1 MLSLTRIFLH
11 NWHRFHHH
19 LIDVEDSLYLAGH
32 NGSGK
37 SSVLDAL
44 QVVLVADLQKI
55 RFNSSAQERSARD
68 LDSYVRGRIGEHH
81 YLRPGNTVAYVAL
94 EFTDEQNTS
103 NHLALGACIEASA
116 TRPAERSYF
125 ILSEKLAPEMFVPG
139 GRPLPRRE
147 LKQLLGRGRRGARV
161 FTQVGEYRDEML
173 NRLGGLNERF
183 FDLFLRALTFQPIRD
198 IRQFVEQWL
207 LEEQP
212 LEVETLKRVVERLT
226 QLRLTTEQVEA
237 QTVALQAI
245 VDRQFEV
252 LRLRQR
258 HAEYIL
264 LAARLQRVAAEKRV
278 AELERRQARLKDR
291 IAAGMAELAGLQ
303 ASLKGSREAL
313 REAEVRLHS
322 SDVVRRRDELQKQIQ
337 DASREASVIVE
348 RRAALWRELRR
359 EAHALRSMLET
370 SFFETAEV
378 ASLSALVNVVSTL
391 DDNAP
396 PPDSLGGLLA
406 AALPALDRAHESA
419 REAEF
424 RLRQESETLRERA
437 AVLKRELEALRQ
449 SGRPSYPEQ
458 VERFRDLLAPVIG
471 ERPLLLCELL
481 EIPDERWQNA
491 IEATLGQRRFNV
503 VVLPEQFEAALE
515 ALDHARGRE
524 HLYDVGLLD
533 LARAQREGHSA
544 REGSLALQV
553 ATDFRLLRA
562 YLDHV
567 LGDIITC
574 ESVAELRRH
583 RRAVTPTVVLYSEWT
598 ARAIPPARYQPWF
611 IGERARSS
619 QIAARER
626 EMDEVNSRLQTLTPA
641 LARAASRV
649 TALKGSRDALLSLNQ
664 RLDAPLD
671 ERGWLEEI
679 SECEAELKTLDASG
693 VAALGVEV
701 ERLKHLVAGEE
712 EAKDNLTAQVGG
724 WRIEAEQ
731 LARER
736 QTAQRDFEGREFQW
750 RELCAQHSE
759 AVVNASAEMLAQ
771 RLAQFDGATQDA
783 RGLTQSAQDVA
794 SPPALNDIIRNT
806 ETAARNFST
815 RAANEGER
823 LLQEATAYN
832 LRFQFA
838 AAAGNAEETRYGDEL
853 QRLAATELPRYKE
866 QVAAAQRE
874 AEEELREHVLHKLRE
889 QITGARLQLE
899 RINDALDRLEFRGER
914 YRFRSQPA
922 EESRD
927 FYDLIIEAP
936 QHLGGS
942 SLYESKFYEDHRA
955 TFDRFY
961 EILIRAPR
969 SDMEQAERER
979 LVDYRRYLD
988 YDIEVTHPDG
998 RTSRLSKIVNQTSG
1012 GETQTPFYL
1021 TIAASF
1027 VQLYRIG
1034 ERTGRPTIRL
1044 VVFDEAF
1051 SKMDQDRI
1059 GATLELFQ
1067 DFDLQIVTA
1076 TPLERC
1082 EYLVP
1087 KICTSLVL
1095 TSVGDHVL
1103 VEPYRNYE
1111 SRLEAFRARRTSAE
1125 GANVAEASAL
1135 DHVAELSSGSV

>member
-68 LDSYVRGRIGEHH
+68 LDSYVRGQIGEHH
-81 YLRPGNTVAYVAL
+81 HLRPGNTVAYVAL
-94 EFTDEQNTS
+94 EFTDEQNAS
-103 NHLALGACIEASA
+103 NHLTLGSCIEAGA
-116 TRPAERSYF
+116 TRPVERSYF
-125 ILSEKLAPEMFVPG
+125 ILSEKLDPEMFVPG

-147 LKQLLGRGRRGARV
+147 LKQLLGRGRRGARI
-161 FTQVGEYRDEML
+161 FTQVGEYREEML

-258 HAEYIL
+258 HNEYVL
-264 LAARLQRVAAEKRV
+264 LAARLHHVAARKRV
-278 AELERRQARLKDR
+278 AELERQQTRLDEH
-291 IAAGMAELAGLQ
+291 IAAGTVELARLQ
-303 ASLKGSREAL
+303 AALNGSREAL

-322 SDVVRRRDELQKQIQ
+322 SDVVRRREELQKQMQ
-337 DASREASVIVE
+337 EATRQASIIVE
-348 RRAALWRELRR
+348 RRASLWRELRR
-359 EAHALRSMLET
+359 EAHALRSMLEISLFEPAET
-370 SFFETAEV
+370 VSF
-378 ASLSALVNVVSTL
+378 SALVNAVSAL
-391 DDNAP
+391 DDDAP
-396 PPDSLGGLLA
+396 PPDSLDDQLA
-406 AALPALDRAHESA
+406 AALPALDATHVRASEN
-419 REAEF
+419 EF
-424 RLRQESETLRERA
+424 RLRQEIETLRERA
-437 AVLKRELEALRQ
+437 AVLKHELEALRR
-449 SGRPSYPEQ
+449 SGRPTYPEH
-458 VERFRDLLAPVIG
+458 VERFRDMLAPVIG

-481 EIPDERWQNA
+481 EVPAERWQDA
-491 IEATLGQRRFNV
+491 VEAMLGHRRFNV
-503 VVLPEQFEAALE
+503 IVLPEHFETALE
-515 ALDHARGRE
+515 TLDRARERE
-524 HLYDVGLLD
+524 RLYDVGLLD
-533 LARAQREGHSA
+533 LAQAQREGRPA
-544 REGSLALQV
+544 GDGSLALQV
-553 ATDFRLLRA
+553 ATDLRLLRA

-574 ESVAELRRH
+574 ESARDLRRH
-583 RRAVTPTVVLYSEWT
+583 RRAVTPEVVLYSEWT

-611 IGERARSS
+611 IGERAKGS

-626 EMDEVNSRLQTLTPA
+626 ELEEINSSRQTLTPA
-641 LARAASRV
+641 LERAASHAA
-649 TALKGSRDALLSLNQ
+649 ALKGARDALIGLSQ
-664 RLDAPLD
+664 RLDAPLN

-679 SECEAELKTLDASG
+679 AECEAELKTLDMSG
-693 VAALGVEV
+693 VAALEAEV
-701 ERLKHLVAGEE
+701 ERLKHLVTRAE
-712 EAKDNLTAQVGG
+712 EAKDSLTAQVGG
-724 WRIEAEQ
+724 LATEVEQ

-736 QTAQRDFEGREFQW
+736 QTAQRDSDEREFQL

-759 AVVNASAEMLAQ
+759 AVINASAEMLTQ
-771 RLAQFDGATQDA
+771 RLAQLDGAIQEDA
-783 RGLTQSAQDVA
+783 RGLTESAQTLA
-794 SPPALNDIIRNT
+794 SPPSLDETIRNT
-806 ETAARNFST
+806 EVAARNFST
-815 RAANEGER
+815 RMANESER
-823 LLQEATAYN
+823 LLEAATAYN

-838 AAAGNAEETRYGDEL
+838 AAAGNALETRYNEEL
-853 QRLAATELPRYKE
+853 QRLSATELPRYKE

-936 QHLGGS
+936 QHLGGG

-955 TFDRFY
+955 IFDHFY
-961 EILIRAPR
+961 EILIRPPR
-969 SDMEQAERER
+969 TDMEQAERER

-1027 VQLYRIG
+1027 VQLYRIY

-1051 SKMDQDRI
+1051 SKMDQARI

-1067 DFDLQIVTA
+1067 DFNLQIVTA

-1095 TSVGDHVL
+1095 TSVGEHVL
-1103 VEPYRNYE
+1103 IEPYRNYE
-1111 SRLEAFRARRTSAE
+1111 ARLEAFHARQTTDEDKTVGVVMRSA
-1125 GANVAEASAL
+1125 G
-1135 DHVAELSSGSV
+1135 

>member
-55 RFNSSAQERSARD
+55 RFNSSVQERSARD
-68 LDSYVRGRIGEHH
+68 LDSYVRGQIGEHR

-94 EFTDEQNTS
+94 EFTDEQNAS
-103 NHLALGACIEASA
+103 DHLTLGACIEASA
-116 TRPAERSYF
+116 ARPPERSYF
-125 ILSEKLAPEMFVPG
+125 ILSEKLDPEMFVPG
-139 GRPLPRRE
+139 GRGLPRRE
-147 LKQLLGRGRRGARV
+147 LKQLFGRGRRGARI
-161 FTQVGEYRDEML
+161 FSQIGEYREEML

-207 LEEQP
+207 LEERP
-212 LEVETLKRVVERLT
+212 LEVETLQRVVERLT
-226 QLRLTTEQVEA
+226 QLRITTEQVEA

-245 VDRQFEV
+245 VDRQLEV

-264 LAARLQRVAAEKRV
+264 LAARLQAVAAEKRV
-278 AELERRQARLKDR
+278 AELERQQAQIKER
-291 IAAGMAELAGLQ
+291 IAAGSSELASIQ
-303 ASLKGSREAL
+303 AALNGSREAL

-322 SDVVRRRDELQKQIQ
+322 SDVVRRRDELEKQIQ
-337 DASREASVIVE
+337 DAAREAEAING
-348 RRAALWRELRR
+348 RRRALWRELRR

-370 SFFETAEV
+370 SFFEPAETV
-378 ASLSALVNVVSTL
+378 SLSALVNTVSTL
-391 DDNAP
+391 GDNAP
-396 PPDSLGGLLA
+396 PPDPLGGQLA
-406 AALPALDRAHESA
+406 AAIPALDRAHA
-419 REAEF
+419 RDSENEF
-424 RLRQESETLRERA
+424 RLRQEIETLRERA
-437 AVLKRELEALRQ
+437 AVLKRELGALRQ
-449 SGRPSYPEQ
+449 SGRPSYPGHI
-458 VERFRDLLAPVIG
+458 ERFRDLLAPVIG

-491 IEATLGQRRFNV
+491 VEAILGQRRFNV
-503 VVLPEQFEAALE
+503 IVLPEHFEAALE
-515 ALDHARGRE
+515 ELDRVRGRE
-524 HLYDVGLLD
+524 HLYDVGLID
-533 LARAQREGHSA
+533 LARAGREGRPA
-544 REGSLALQV
+544 RDGSLASRVTTLS
-553 ATDFRLLRA
+553 RLLRA

-574 ESVAELRRH
+574 EGVADLRRH
-583 RRAVTPTVVLYSEWT
+583 RRAVTPEVVLYSEWT

-611 IGERARSS
+611 IGERAQAS

-626 EMDEVNSRLQTLTPA
+626 ELDEVNLRLQTLTPA

-649 TALKGSRDALLSLNQ
+649 TALKGSRDTLLSLSQ

-679 SECEAELKTLDASG
+679 SECEAELKALDTSG
-693 VAALGVEV
+693 VEALEAEV
-701 ERLKHLVAGEE
+701 ERLEHLVTSEE
-712 EAKDNLTAQVGG
+712 EAKDSLTARVGG
-724 WRIEAEQ
+724 WRKEAEQ

-736 QTAQRDFEGREFQW
+736 QMAQRDFEGREFQL
-750 RELCAQHSE
+750 RKLCAQHSE
-759 AVVNASAEMLAQ
+759 AVIHASAEMLAQ
-771 RLAQFDGATQDA
+771 RLAQYDGATRDA
-783 RGLTQSAQDVA
+783 QPAQSAQAAA
-794 SPPALNDIIRNT
+794 SPSALDEIIRNT
-806 ETAARNFST
+806 ETAARNFAT

-823 LLQEATAYN
+823 LLQDATAYN

-853 QRLAATELPRYKE
+853 QRLVSTELPRYKE
-866 QVAAAQRE
+866 QVTAAQRE

-914 YRFRSQPA
+914 YRFRSRPA
-922 EESRD
+922 EDLQD

-936 QHLGGS
+936 QHLGGG

-961 EILIRAPR
+961 DILIRAPR
-969 SDMEQAERER
+969 SDAEQAERER

-998 RTSRLSKIVNQTSG
+998 RTSRLSRIVNQTSG

-1034 ERTGRPTIRL
+1034 ERTGRSTIRL

-1067 DFDLQIVTA
+1067 DFNLQIVTA

-1111 SRLEAFRARRTSAE
+1111 SRLEAFRASPASAE
-1125 GANVAEASAL
+1125 DANEAEAPAL
-1135 DHVAELSSGSV
+1135 GRVAD